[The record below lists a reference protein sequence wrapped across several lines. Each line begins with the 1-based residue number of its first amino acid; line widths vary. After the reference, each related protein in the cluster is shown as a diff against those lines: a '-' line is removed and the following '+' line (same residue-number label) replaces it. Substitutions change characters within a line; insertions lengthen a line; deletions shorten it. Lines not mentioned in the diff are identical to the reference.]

1 MKKIVNLSGTGE
13 KQRVKLIMTSQ
24 LQLKEKAY
32 KKTNK
37 EIK

>member
-13 KQRVKLIMTSQ
+13 KQQVKLIMTSQ